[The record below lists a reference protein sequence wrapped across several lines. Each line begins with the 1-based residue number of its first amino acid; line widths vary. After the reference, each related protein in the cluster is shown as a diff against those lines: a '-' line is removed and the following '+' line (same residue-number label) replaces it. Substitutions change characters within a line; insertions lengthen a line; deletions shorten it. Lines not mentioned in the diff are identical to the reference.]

1 MTGFDRERVVEFL
14 TAVGDPARLEVI
26 FMLSKR
32 GRLNVGQIASEFEI
46 SRPAISH
53 HLKVLKTA
61 GVVESQKAGQEVL
74 YELKRESVASELRHL
89 ADLVHSQD
97 PPPTLETPM
106 KPSSTP
112 TTEGTRTGKRLTF
125 R

>member
-1 MTGFDRERVVEFL
+1 MTGFDRDRVVGFL
-14 TAVGDPARLEVI
+14 TAVGDPARLEII
-26 FMLSKR
+26 FILSKR

-74 YELKRESVASELRHL
+74 YELNRESVASELRHL
-89 ADLVHSQD
+89 ADLVQSKTHPQPS
-97 PPPTLETPM
+97 
-106 KPSSTP
+106 KP
-112 TTEGTRTGKRLTF
+112 R
-125 R
+125 